1 MNETMQS
8 CSFAQFVTFK
18 IVNDT
23 EMKQMSWVDS
33 KCRLEWDWMT
43 FKKVL

>member
-1 MNETMQS
+1 MSFRCIPLQL
-8 CSFAQFVTFK
+8 CSVLTFK
-18 IVNDT
+18 NANDT
-23 EMKQMSWVDS
+23 EMKQMSWVGS